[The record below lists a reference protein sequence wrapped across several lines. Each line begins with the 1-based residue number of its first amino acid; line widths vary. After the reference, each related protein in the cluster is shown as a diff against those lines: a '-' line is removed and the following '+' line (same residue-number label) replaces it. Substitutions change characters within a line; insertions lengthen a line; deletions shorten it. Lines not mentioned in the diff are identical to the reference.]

1 MRKPLFKTLLCLS
14 LLVPFTGNGQD
25 KNALEA
31 GFMNP
36 AEKVQTSVY
45 WYWISGNISEEG
57 VKKDLYSMKEA
68 GINRAFIGN
77 IGLEGIHT
85 PYKTVPFYSEEW
97 WKILHAALKTATELG
112 IEIGIFNSPGWS
124 QSGGPWVKPEQAMRY
139 LASVKA
145 EVSGGKQVE
154 VVLAKPD
161 KDFQDVR
168 VIAFPSVEK
177 KATRLSAAN
186 VKVTSAM
193 SLQNLNSLIDGDKE
207 TAVLFTEKSEKPVA
221 IDFRTDQ
228 PFTLRSLQI
237 FPARQPIQTNARLL
251 VKENGGYRMLSEF
264 KIDRFNA
271 NLNVGFDPYA
281 PVVIS
286 VPETTASEFRLE
298 LANTASG
305 MGLGEVEFLSLPAV
319 ERYPEK
325 TLAKM
330 FQTPLP
336 YWHEYQWPVQPE
348 VGDPSLVIDPGKVLD
363 ISAFLQGD
371 RLVWKAPAGEWTIL
385 RTGMLPTGVT
395 NSPADP
401 EATGLEIDKMSRK
414 HVEAHFEAFMGEIY
428 RRIPAEDRACWK
440 VVVQDSYETG
450 GQNFTDD
457 FLSEFQ
463 ARYGYDPLPFL
474 PAYEGYVV
482 GSEDRSDRFL
492 WDLRRLIA
500 DKVAYDYVGGLRD
513 VCHKYGL
520 TTWLENYGHWGF
532 PGEFLQYGG
541 QSDEIGGEFWSFGDL
556 GNIENRAASS
566 CGHIYGEQK
575 ISAESFTSGGTPFSC
590 YPAMMKQRGD
600 RFFTEGINNTL
611 LHVYISQPSEEREP
625 GMNAWFSS
633 EFNRLN
639 TWYPQM
645 DLFTSYLKRV
655 NYMLQQ
661 GLNIADV
668 AYFIGEDAPKMT
680 GIVDPELPKGY
691 QFDYIN
697 AEVIERDLFVKDG
710 LLTLPHGTQYRIL
723 VLPKL
728 ETMRPELLAK
738 IKKLIEDGAVVLG
751 PAPKRSPSGESFP
764 TADRQVEKLAGELWS
779 GLDGRSVKAVK
790 RGKGELLF
798 GMTMEEALK
807 YIGCVPDCGL
817 PADAPVLYGHRSAGD
832 ADIYFISNQKDE
844 MIEIRPEFRIRSR
857 QPELWDA
864 TTGRIRTLPAYEE
877 TAAGTVVPLKLYPY
891 ESAFIVFRRSATK
904 VEGTG
909 LQLNYPVLQTLVR
922 LDAPWK
928 VSFEEKRRG
937 PASQTFARLEDIS
950 KNENPDIRYY
960 SGTIWYE
967 TEFKLKKKPEGELYL
982 NLNDVGVMAKVK
994 INGQYAGGVW
1004 TAPYRV
1010 NVTDLVRKGKNKVE
1024 IEVVTTWMNRLIGDS
1039 GLPESER
1046 KTWTPCNS
1054 WKPTD
1059 TLQKSGLVG
1068 PVYIECVN

>member
-14 LLVPFTGNGQD
+14 LLMPFTGNGQER
-25 KNALEA
+25 NALES

-57 VKKDLYSMKEA
+57 VKKDLYSMKEV

-161 KDFQDVR
+161 KDFQDVK
-168 VIAFPSVEK
+168 VIAFPSVGK
-177 KATRLSAAN
+177 KAARLSVAN
-186 VKVTSAM
+186 AKVTSAM

-414 HVEAHFEAFMGEIY
+414 HVKAHFEAFMGEIY

-492 WDLRRLIA
+492 WDLRRLVA
-500 DKVAYDYVGGLRD
+500 DKIAYDYVGGLRD

-566 CGHIYGEQK
+566 CGHIYGKQK

-817 PADAPVLYGHRSAGD
+817 PADAPVLYGHRAAVD

-891 ESAFIVFRRSATK
+891 ESAFVVFRRPATK
-904 VEGTG
+904 AEGTG

-937 PASQTFARLEDIS
+937 PASQTFACLEDIS

-1068 PVYIECVN
+1068 PVYIESVN